1 MEADL
6 GDTVAVVRR
15 RTDVVFGAVICVFV
29 AAFMVWALTNP
40 YPGSDFADQ
49 AEVTAIVLLPV
60 WPGVLATVHPRVEVR
75 SRGLLVV
82 NWFTKSRIPWSA
94 IESVLV
100 EGRLA
105 LLLRDGRRVDIA
117 AGAGSLASAV
127 TGYRMQARM
136 KRLIEDA
143 WQPGIDP
150 GGDGR
155 VRTTLDLWPV
165 PFLAA
170 WAVLLLIGWLAVA

>member
-6 GDTVAVVRR
+6 GDIVTVIRR
-15 RTDVVFGAVICVFV
+15 RTDVVFGSLVCVFMV
-29 AAFMVWALTNP
+29 VFMVWALTNP

-49 AEVTAIVLLPV
+49 VEVTAIAMFLV

-75 SRGLLVV
+75 ARGLMVV

-94 IESVLV
+94 IESVLL
-100 EGRLA
+100 EGRLV
-105 LLLRDGRRVDIA
+105 LLLRDGRRFDVA
-117 AGAGSLASAV
+117 AGAGSLAGAV

-143 WQPGIDP
+143 RQPDP
-150 GGDGR
+150 RGDGQ
-155 VRTTLDLWPV
+155 VRTQPDLWPI

-170 WAVLLLIGWLAVA
+170 WTVLLLIGWLTVA

>member
-6 GDTVAVVRR
+6 GDAVTVIRR
-15 RTDVVFGAVICVFV
+15 RTDVVFGSVLSVV
-29 AAFMVWALTNP
+29 LVAFMVWALTDP

-49 AEVTAIVLLPV
+49 VELTVIAMLSG

-75 SRGLLVV
+75 ARGLLVV

-100 EGRLA
+100 EGRLV
-105 LLLRDGRRVDIA
+105 LLLRGGRRIDIA

-143 WQPGIDP
+143 RQPDP
-150 GGDGR
+150 RDDGQ
-155 VRTTLDLWPV
+155 VRTQPDLWPV
-165 PFLAA
+165 PFLVAST
-170 WAVLLLIGWLAVA
+170 VLLLIGWLAVA